1 MVRRLLS
8 LCMAFALLVTVGCK
22 KEGDKLAPDPDF
34 SINVLATPEFWPR
47 EDKDFPESEEG
58 RILMEAT
65 LEDWGRP
72 EVLRVI
78 WTPDRRIMRQREMV
92 ESLERKGQGLR
103 KPEFEWIYVDK
114 MKVLRFRNNK
124 TEERDLDARLLKVCE
139 LGDPN
144 EVKIRRDPETGVIT
158 ETFIY
163 YGTGQILYFD
173 QKSGALIRED
183 QVTPTPGFIRRL

>member
-1 MVRRLLS
+1 MVRRLLG
-8 LCMAFALLVTVGCK
+8 LCVACLLLAAVGCK
-22 KEGDKLAPDPDF
+22 KDKDKLVPDPDF
-34 SINVLATPEFWPR
+34 SINVMGTPAFWPR
-47 EDKDFPESEEG
+47 EDKDFPADEDG
-58 RILMEAT
+58 RLVMEAT

-92 ESLERKGQGLR
+92 ESLERDGAGLQ
-103 KPEFEWIYVDK
+103 KPEFEWVYIDK

-124 TEERDLDARLLKVCE
+124 VEERDLDARLLKVCE
-139 LGDPN
+139 QGDPN
-144 EVKIRRDPETGVIT
+144 EVKIRKDPQTGLIV

-173 QKSGALIRED
+173 QQSGALIRED
-183 QVTPTPGFIRRL
+183 QVTPTPGMVRRL